1 MHAIRS
7 SRWSVAK
14 LGARCM
20 SRSELKHRQRVEL
33 GERLREV
40 REDLYGQDG
49 SQFLADAL
57 GIPMQ
62 TWLNYESGVSV
73 PAEIVLQLQVF
84 ASVNAGWLLTG
95 DGEKYDDETED

>member
-1 MHAIRS
+1 
-7 SRWSVAK
+7 
-14 LGARCM
+14 M
-20 SRSELKHRQRVEL
+20 SRNDLKHRQRVEL

-49 SQFLADAL
+49 SRFLADAL

-62 TWLNYESGVSV
+62 TWLNYEAGVTV
-73 PAEIVLQLQVF
+73 PAEIVLQLQVL

-95 DGEKYDDETED
+95 DEEKYDVKTRD

>member
-1 MHAIRS
+1 
-7 SRWSVAK
+7 
-14 LGARCM
+14 M
-20 SRSELKHRQRVEL
+20 SRNELKHLQRAEL

-57 GIPMQ
+57 GIPTL

-73 PAEIVLQLQVF
+73 PAEIVLRLQVF

-95 DGEKYDDETED
+95 DGEKYDDDTED